1 MSSDGLLNYVT
12 EKVTAENGEEEE
24 KGCIVTTDKWEDEK
38 RPANAP
44 LIELNPKDVEHFL
57 SAETSARR
65 CDSKGRG
72 SIYNP
77 VLGICCHF
85 CRSYSLA
92 LVPFF
97 YSTVALRNLNITAIF

>member
-1 MSSDGLLNYVT
+1 VNSDGLLNSVT
-12 EKVTAENGEEEE
+12 EKETMKKGEEE
-24 KGCIVTTDKWEDEK
+24 KKSCIITTDKWEDEK

-57 SAETSARR
+57 SEEISARR

-85 CRSYSLA
+85 CRSIFSCSLTLFLHKSR
-92 LVPFF
+92 LV
-97 YSTVALRNLNITAIF
+97 